1 MKPDHLRT
9 QSALVRMIY
18 DPAFAAA
25 VKAAPRAVLSHLPPA
40 LADELGA
47 VDLRAL
53 RRDGARRERTLGQL
67 CEELPASTMLAL
79 AEHTEILLGFYASA
93 QFHEAI
99 EEGHALVFALGAFLQ
114 DQLAEGVLRSPA
126 LAAVLA
132 IELACARARRDGE
145 DAPRALTE
153 GRLRRARGTEP
164 IEAPLGALALLHAA
178 LQHRASK
185 AAPFIP
191 PTLSTERETL
201 CAVAIAGEVS
211 IVQIER
217 PLYAVLFSAASPR
230 TRAAIVEEAALRL
243 GNDHAAAEAAVT
255 SLIADELLVS
265 EP

>member
-18 DPAFAAA
+18 DPNFAAA

-47 VDLRAL
+47 IDLRAL

-67 CEELPASTMLAL
+67 CDELPASTMLAL
-79 AEHTEILLGFYASA
+79 VEERDILLGFYASA

-99 EEGHALVFALGAFLQ
+99 EEGQALVFALAAFLQ
-114 DQLAEGVLRSPA
+114 SRLAEDVLHSPA

-145 DAPRALTE
+145 DAPRALAE
-153 GRLRRARGTEP
+153 GRLRRARGVEP
-164 IEAPLGALALLHAA
+164 ISVPSGTLAILHAA
-178 LQHRASK
+178 MQHARTTE
-185 AAPFIP
+185 PFVSSP
-191 PTLSTERETL
+191 LGPEHETL

-211 IVQIER
+211 VVQIER
-217 PLYAVLFSAASPR
+217 PLYAVLLSAASPR
-230 TRAAIVEEAALRL
+230 ARAAIVEEAALRL
-243 GNDHAAAEAAVT
+243 AGDRVAAEAAVT